1 MMQAPPGAKQTGDS
15 LQSHFVSSLDVTR
28 DMDQESMADV
38 NSVVSN
44 LDSDTG
50 TQYAETQVTQEGTGG
65 DVADMQAA
73 NEYLNLKNEDEQ
85 RRWFYSQCLTV
96 KLSCPDKTRAR
107 KTLISDLYAKVKEEG
122 VHIES
127 WVQWIRQQLMPEEAS
142 TAGGG
147 PTSLPRGGM
156 REM

>member
-1 MMQAPPGAKQTGDS
+1 MMQASPGTKEVGDGGAQ
-15 LQSHFVSSLDVTR
+15 LGPGPLDVTR

-50 TQYAETQVTQEGTGG
+50 TQYAETAVTQEGPGG
-65 DVADMQAA
+65 DVADVQAA

-107 KTLISDLYAKVKEEG
+107 KTLISDLYSKVRSEN
-122 VHIES
+122 VPIEK
-127 WVQWIRQQLMPEEAS
+127 
-142 TAGGG
+142 
-147 PTSLPRGGM
+147 
-156 REM
+156 

>member
-1 MMQAPPGAKQTGDS
+1 M
-15 LQSHFVSSLDVTR
+15 
-28 DMDQESMADV
+28 ESVADL
-38 NSVVSN
+38 NSVVSE

-50 TQYAETQVTQEGTGG
+50 TQYAETQVTQEGPLT

-107 KTLISDLYAKVKEEG
+107 KTLISDLYTKVRAEN
-122 VHIES
+122 VPIEN
-127 WVQWIRQQLMPEEAS
+127 WTNWIRAQLMDPSPEGAESPAN
-142 TAGGG
+142 
-147 PTSLPRGGM
+147 
-156 REM
+156 

>member
-1 MMQAPPGAKQTGDS
+1 MQ
-15 LQSHFVSSLDVTR
+15 SSPSTKAEGGNAMAS
-28 DMDQESMADV
+28 MDLTQDTEMESVADV
-38 NSVVSN
+38 NSVVSE

-50 TQYAETQVTQEGTGG
+50 TQYAETQVTQEGPLT

-107 KTLISDLYAKVKEEG
+107 KTLISDLYTKVRAEH
-122 VHIES
+122 VPIEN
-127 WVQWIRQQLMPEEAS
+127 W
-142 TAGGG
+142 TN
-147 PTSLPRGGM
+147 
-156 REM
+156 